1 MSHAARHRLLCLSF
15 CAALLVSVACK
26 SVTPNTAL
34 ARAHLDALAEQI
46 EALPPAEKAK
56 AKKSLAAVAQVVT
69 DLEAAYQ
76 RAEASARDNQSA
88 ADKYRAIRAI
98 AIIAAL
104 VAAGLAAKRF
114 FF

>member
-1 MSHAARHRLLCLSF
+1 MSHAACRYLLCLSV
-15 CAALLVSVACK
+15 CLALLMSVACK
-26 SVTPNTAL
+26 SASANAAL

-76 RAEASARDNQSA
+76 RAQASARVNQSA
-88 ADKYRAIRAI
+88 ADKYRAIRAV